1 MKKLILLI
9 LISSLGCSK
18 KEANLINLQG
28 NFYMSNYSNSNLDSI
43 SEIED
48 YNYYY
53 EEVFLTKNTLYTY
66 SNIMG
71 FMSPYRY
78 VIRQDSL
85 FVGIKTDSTNF
96 KFRARFNKINEN
108 ELLLIDS
115 LNRKGSLF
123 RVLNEEFTLDK
134 FINLKSKYPK
144 FEQNNTEFSQGFID
158 RSEEYKL
165 KFKKK

>member
-1 MKKLILLI
+1 
-9 LISSLGCSK
+9 
-18 KEANLINLQG
+18 
-28 NFYMSNYSNSNLDSI
+28 MSNYTNSNLDSI
-43 SEIED
+43 SKNED

-53 EEVFLTKNTLYTY
+53 EEVFLTKNTLFTY

-71 FMSPYRY
+71 FMSPYSY

-85 FVGIKTDSTNF
+85 FIGLKTDSTNF
-96 KFRARFNKINEN
+96 KFKARVNKINKN

-158 RSEEYKL
+158 RSEAYKL
-165 KFKKK
+165 KFKKD

>member
-1 MKKLILLI
+1 
-9 LISSLGCSK
+9 
-18 KEANLINLQG
+18 
-28 NFYMSNYSNSNLDSI
+28 MSNYTNSNLDSI
-43 SEIED
+43 SENED

-53 EEVFLTKNTLYTY
+53 EEVFLTKNTLFTY

-71 FMSPYRY
+71 FMSPYSY

-85 FVGIKTDSTNF
+85 FIGLKTDSTNF
-96 KFRARFNKINEN
+96 KFKARVNKINKN

-165 KFKKK
+165 KFKKD

>member
-1 MKKLILLI
+1 M
-9 LISSLGCSK
+9 ISSLGCSK
-18 KEANLINLQG
+18 TEVNLINLKG
-28 NFYMSNYSNSNLDSI
+28 NFYMSNYTNSNLDSI
-43 SEIED
+43 SENED

-53 EEVFLTKNTLYTY
+53 EEVFVTKNTVYTY

-71 FMSPYRY
+71 FMSPYSY
-78 VIRQDSL
+78 VVRQDSL
-85 FVGIKTDSTNF
+85 FIGLKTDSTNF
-96 KFRARFNKINEN
+96 KFKARVNKINEN

-144 FEQNNTEFSQGFID
+144 FEHNNTEFSQGFID
-158 RSEEYKL
+158 RSEAYKL
-165 KFKKK
+165 KFIKD